1 LKPGRAFDEHAA
13 LRRRSAMAKRKSE
26 RKSRHKR
33 KRVGPPVVHAPP
45 GTLTIQPDAHATT
58 VHVIA
63 YGPSGMEEVHACE
76 VTRLHALRSQHA
88 VIWVHVI
95 GLEDAAV
102 IAGIGKEFG
111 MHPLALEDVVH
122 THQRPKV
129 QRFGSVTQIVV
140 RIVEEPGSPDT
151 EQLSVFVG
159 KGFVVSFEERRE
171 DIFDVVRQ
179 RIRDRAQRLSDA
191 NADFLAYTLLDVAVD
206 AFFPVLETISEELE
220 AIEDEI
226 PEAGPHALTPR
237 LRIVKH
243 QLLGLRR
250 ALWPMREVLGA
261 LASDPSAVIG
271 DETRMYLRDCQ
282 DHCAQLIDIVT
293 TNRELAT
300 DLVDLQMS
308 VASQRMNE
316 VMKVLTVMATL
327 FIPLTFICSIY
338 GMNFN
343 TEKSPLNMPELTWYW
358 GYPFALSLMVATA
371 IGLLFFF
378 RRKGWI

>member
-1 LKPGRAFDEHAA
+1 MG
-13 LRRRSAMAKRKSE
+13 KRKT
-26 RKSRHKR
+26 KR

-45 GTLTIQPDAHATT
+45 GTLTVQPDAHATT

-63 YGPSGMEEVHACE
+63 YGPSGMEEIRECE
-76 VTRLHALRSQHA
+76 LTRLHELRSKYP
-88 VIWVHVI
+88 VVWVHVI
-95 GLEDAAV
+95 GLEDAKT
-102 IAGIGKEFG
+102 IELLGKEFG
-111 MHPLALEDVVH
+111 MHALALEDVVH

-129 QRFGSVTQIVV
+129 QRFGPVTQIVV
-140 RIVEEPGSPDT
+140 RIVEQPGSTET
-151 EQLSVFVG
+151 EQLSVFIG

-179 RIRDRAQRLSDA
+179 RIRDRAQRLCDA
-191 NADFLAYTLLDVAVD
+191 KADFLAYTLLDVAVD
-206 AFFPVLETISEELE
+206 AFFPVLETLSEELE
-220 AIEDEI
+220 TIEDEI
-226 PEAGPHALTPR
+226 QEAGPHALTPR
-237 LRIVKH
+237 LRQVKH

-261 LASDPSAVIG
+261 LASDESPVIG
-271 DETRMYLRDCQ
+271 DETRVYLRDCQ

-300 DLVDLQMS
+300 DLADLQLS

-343 TEKSPLNMPELTWYW
+343 TKASPWNMPELEWYL
-358 GYPFALSLMVATA
+358 GYPFALGLMIATA
-371 IGLLFFF
+371 GGLLFWF

>member
-1 LKPGRAFDEHAA
+1 
-13 LRRRSAMAKRKSE
+13 MAKRKSE

-33 KRVGPPVVHAPP
+33 RRVGPPVVHAPP
-45 GTLTIQPDAHATT
+45 GTLTTQPDAHATA

-63 YGPSGMEEVHACE
+63 YGPSGVEEVRECE
-76 VTRLHALRSQHA
+76 LARLHELRAKHP
-88 VIWVHVI
+88 VTWVHVI
-95 GLEDAAV
+95 GLEDARV
-102 IAGIGKEFG
+102 VELLGKEFG
-111 MHPLALEDVVH
+111 MHALALEDVVH

-129 QRFGSVTQIVV
+129 QRFGPITQIVV
-140 RIVEEPGSPDT
+140 RIVEEPGSTDT

-171 DIFDVVRQ
+171 DIFEIVRQ
-179 RIRDRAQRLSDA
+179 RIRDRAQRLCDA
-191 NADFLAYTLLDVAVD
+191 QADFLAYTLLDVAVD
-206 AFFPVLETISEELE
+206 AFFPVLEAISEELE
-220 AIEDEI
+220 TIEDEI

-237 LRIVKH
+237 LRKVKH
-243 QLLGLRR
+243 ELLGLRR

-261 LASDPSAVIG
+261 LASDESPVIG

-300 DLVDLQMS
+300 DLVDLQLS

-343 TEKSPLNMPELTWYW
+343 TETSPLNMPELKWYW
-358 GYPFALSLMVATA
+358 GYPFALSLMVGTA
-371 IGLLFFF
+371 VGLLFFF
-378 RRKGWI
+378 RRKGWL